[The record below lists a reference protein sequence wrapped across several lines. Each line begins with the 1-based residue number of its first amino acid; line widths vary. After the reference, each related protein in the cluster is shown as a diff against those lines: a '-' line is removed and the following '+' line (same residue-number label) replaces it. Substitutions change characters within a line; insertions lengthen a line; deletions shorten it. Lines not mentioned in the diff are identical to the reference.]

1 MGCGSGPEQRSNP
14 LVTFSSLSPPSS
26 PRAHPISLLS
36 PFAFSFGGGCG
47 GSSDVTNGSCAR
59 SHWQKEIGSWIR
71 CQWRPLPAAGSLGS
85 IRFLRFSIEI
95 KKKGGYTTRRRMKR
109 EDLLPAE
116 LCSVLCGWDGG
127 WEARKKAR
135 RRGTGCQSPATPRQ
149 LGDGPLLSSSSWG
162 WGHLKSLG
170 EMVPPPPQPP
180 FYFCVPRARIQVL
193 QVHRT

>member
-1 MGCGSGPEQRSNP
+1 MAPPPCRRLSGQHSVSQIFHRN
-14 LVTFSSLSPPSS
+14 
-26 PRAHPISLLS
+26 
-36 PFAFSFGGGCG
+36 
-47 GSSDVTNGSCAR
+47 
-59 SHWQKEIGSWIR
+59 
-71 CQWRPLPAAGSLGS
+71 
-85 IRFLRFSIEI
+85 
-95 KKKGGYTTRRRMKR
+95 KKKGRIYHAQENETGR
-109 EDLLPAE
+109 PAV

-180 FYFCVPRARIQVL
+180 FYFCVPVLGYKSFKFTEHKRSGRAFHGPTAWAIRAEETGAGGCSVLPAPLL
-193 QVHRT
+193 QVALPWGTDWRRGPGPSVHP